1 MDFHTY
7 TTNRD
12 ACSKTGLV
20 HDVDRFYALAFEE
33 AQARASAQF
42 YHQLRSEHTWE
53 QARRPYYNVWP
64 SIVLPIDQHSSEYL

>member
-20 HDVDRFYALAFEE
+20 HDVDKFYALAFEE
-33 AQARASAQF
+33 ALARASSQF
-42 YHQLRSEHTWE
+42 YHQLNSERTWE
-53 QARRPYYNVWP
+53 EIRKPYYNVWP

>member
-20 HDVDRFYALAFEE
+20 NEVDKFYALAFQE

-42 YHQLRSEHTWE
+42 YHQLKDS
-53 QARRPYYNVWP
+53 V
-64 SIVLPIDQHSSEYL
+64 SI